1 MFYST
6 ALYATQSCIG
16 VAYYSFNDKLNYLL
30 NNGEE
35 EKATKEQE
43 R

>member
-1 MFYST
+1 MLFN
-6 ALYATQSCIG
+6 LINKI
-16 VAYYSFNDKLNYLL
+16 VSFNNYLL